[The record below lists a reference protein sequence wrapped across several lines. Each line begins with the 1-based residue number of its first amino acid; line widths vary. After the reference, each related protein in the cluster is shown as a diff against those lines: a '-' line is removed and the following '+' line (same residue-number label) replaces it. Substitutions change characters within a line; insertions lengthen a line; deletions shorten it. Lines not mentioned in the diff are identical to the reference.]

1 MKSEHIENILDRL
14 AERSVKAPNHF
25 ERKKHD
31 ETAYG
36 FIRQLYG
43 TEDLDKVKYYD
54 DYYLSVKRGIL

>member
-14 AERSVKAPNHF
+14 AEGSVKAKNHF

-36 FIRQLYG
+36 FIRWLYSV
-43 TEDLDKVKYYD
+43 EDLEKIKYYD
-54 DYYLSVKRGIL
+54 NYYLNVKRGIL